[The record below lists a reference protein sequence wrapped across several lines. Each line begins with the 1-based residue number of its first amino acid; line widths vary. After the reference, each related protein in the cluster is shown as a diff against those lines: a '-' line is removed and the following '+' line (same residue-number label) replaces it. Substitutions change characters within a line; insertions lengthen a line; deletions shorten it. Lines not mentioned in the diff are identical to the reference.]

1 MATDSL
7 YETAPMDNSAHPDQ
21 DIPAEAPFDPVAFA
35 ALVADPARIPALRSI
50 QKQAHELLEH
60 AVNDLIAALGQ
71 TEPLPTAGR
80 NTGVMDVRTL
90 AAASRSSTSAAADR
104 RKFARDMI
112 ISGMLNRKN
121 DEWDMTDAST
131 YQSET
136 RDPIVA
142 LLRMPML

>member
-1 MATDSL
+1 
-7 YETAPMDNSAHPDQ
+7 MDNADNPDQ
-21 DIPAEAPFDPVAFA
+21 PDTAEAPFDPVAFA
-35 ALVADPARIPALRSI
+35 ALVADPARIPVLRAI
-50 QKQAHELLEH
+50 QKQAHALLDQ

-71 TEPLPTAGR
+71 TEPLQTLGR
-80 NTGVMDVRTL
+80 QTGVTDVRAL
-90 AAASRSSTSAAADR
+90 ATASRSSTSAAADR
-104 RKFARDMI
+104 RKFARDII

>member
-1 MATDSL
+1 MNNA
-7 YETAPMDNSAHPDQ
+7 DNPDQ
-21 DIPAEAPFDPVAFA
+21 PAPDEAPFDPVAFA
-35 ALVADPARIPALRSI
+35 ALVANPARIPALRAI
-50 QKQAHELLEH
+50 QKQAHELLEQ

-71 TEPLPTAGR
+71 TEPLQTVGR
-80 NTGVMDVRTL
+80 TTGVLDVRAL
-90 AAASRSSTSAAADR
+90 ATASRSSTSAAADR